1 MNRYHSDWAKPVC
14 IIDKFWEYVWV
25 GAKDAVTAV
34 AGKIFFLYACKLKA
48 LKDGIVLELVF
59 IQEGLLKGILPVEM
73 WTRQWSSYFSGSD
86 LLLLFVLA
94 HSSCKVS
101 DLFSTW

>member
-1 MNRYHSDWAKPVC
+1 M
-14 IIDKFWEYVWV
+14 

-73 WTRQWSSYFSGSD
+73 
-86 LLLLFVLA
+86 
-94 HSSCKVS
+94 
-101 DLFSTW
+101 